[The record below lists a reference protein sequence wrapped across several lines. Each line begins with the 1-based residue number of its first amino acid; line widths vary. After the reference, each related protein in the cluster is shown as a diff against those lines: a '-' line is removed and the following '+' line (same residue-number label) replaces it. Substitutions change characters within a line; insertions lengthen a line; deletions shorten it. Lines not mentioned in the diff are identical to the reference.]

1 MRGALQ
7 QVIGSRCSQRLW
19 SWERA
24 WSDLM
29 KFARIDSRSKQHANF
44 SFAGVWSLASLF
56 DLCVCVPQKTISEP
70 WNSTVCFH
78 KSYTSNENKNKA
90 QWTWIFHSGKHVFQV
105 RGHRNLTISESHT
118 ATIKTDKVQSSKA
131 APSHPHT
138 AFAAALWLVK
148 RILACSWLSKM
159 YSPAMSP
166 RHAMVDAHVCRIFFY
181 WLHANEEPC
190 LSLLHC

>member
-1 MRGALQ
+1 MQ
-7 QVIGSRCSQRLW
+7 
-19 SWERA
+19 
-24 WSDLM
+24 
-29 KFARIDSRSKQHANF
+29 NF

-90 QWTWIFHSGKHVFQV
+90 QWTWIFHFGKARFSSQGPPQFNHLRVP
-105 RGHRNLTISESHT
+105 HSHNQ
-118 ATIKTDKVQSSKA
+118 DKVQSSKA

-148 RILACSWLSKM
+148 RILACSWFSKM

-166 RHAMVDAHVCRIFFY
+166 RHAMVDAHVCRKFYY

>member
-1 MRGALQ
+1 MQ
-7 QVIGSRCSQRLW
+7 
-19 SWERA
+19 
-24 WSDLM
+24 
-29 KFARIDSRSKQHANF
+29 NF

-166 RHAMVDAHVCRIFFY
+166 RHAMVDAHVCRIFFTGCMPTKNHVY
-181 WLHANEEPC
+181 HYYTAKDVGY
-190 LSLLHC
+190 